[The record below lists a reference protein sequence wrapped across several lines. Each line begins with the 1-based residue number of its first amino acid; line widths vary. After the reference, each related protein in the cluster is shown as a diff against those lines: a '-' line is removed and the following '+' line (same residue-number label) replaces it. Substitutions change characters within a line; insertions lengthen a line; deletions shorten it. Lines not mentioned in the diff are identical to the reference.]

1 MSGVPRQGSSLPR
14 CVMMCFLPFND
25 AKSSQREPLLYSIL
39 FMIEHVH
46 AFSRLDNAPEKL
58 PNK

>member
-1 MSGVPRQGSSLPR
+1 
-14 CVMMCFLPFND
+14 MCFLPFND